1 MQQRVHQ
8 CTAALFAALSVV
20 VVVASWKLEY
30 YSSIGPGPG
39 FFPVWLGGVMAL
51 LSVIWL
57 IQVSRRAPEGGA
69 GSHLPPRDGLLRIGA
84 ILGALALMAL
94 VMDVIGFQVSMFLF
108 LGFLLLVLGG
118 QRLWVTGIAA
128 LVGSAGIFHV
138 FVRYLDLPLPT
149 ASIGLLNRLGL

>member
-1 MQQRVHQ
+1 MQRVHQ
-8 CTAALFAALSVV
+8 LSAALFAALSIV

-39 FFPVWLGGVMAL
+39 FFPIWLGGVMAV

-57 IQVSRRAPEGGA
+57 FQVTRRGPEGPA
-69 GSHLPPRDGLLRIGA
+69 RSFLPPRDGLVRIGA
-84 ILGALALMAL
+84 ILGALASMAL
-94 VMDVIGFQVSMFLF
+94 LMDTIGFQVSMFLF

-138 FVRYLDLPLPT
+138 LVRYLDLPLPT
-149 ASIGLLNRLGL
+149 ASIGVLNRLGL

>member
-1 MQQRVHQ
+1 MQRVHQ
-8 CTAALFAALSVV
+8 CVAAVFAALSVV

-39 FFPVWLGGVMAL
+39 FFPVWLGGVMTL

-57 IQVSRRAPEGGA
+57 VQVSRRAPEGTA
-69 GSHLPPRDGLLRIGA
+69 RSFLPAREALLRIGS
-84 ILGALALMAL
+84 ILAALAAMAVL
-94 VMDVIGFQVSMFLF
+94 MDVIGFQASMFLF

-118 QRLWVTGIAA
+118 QRWWVTGITA
-128 LVGSAGIFHV
+128 LAGSAGIFYV

-149 ASIGLLNRLGL
+149 ASIDLLNRLGL